1 MNSLTPTTRKG
12 VKSTKLMLV
21 HVPNNT
27 VLMNMVK
34 GQYFLFLF
42 HKSLVGYPTWKQMRQ
57 MLADIFQIEMF
68 EASVTAR
75 MKKNHDKDD
84 VRIAHTIGL
93 ISMFP
98 VFAEIK
104 NM

>member
-1 MNSLTPTTRKG
+1 
-12 VKSTKLMLV
+12 
-21 HVPNNT
+21 
-27 VLMNMVK
+27 
-34 GQYFLFLF
+34 
-42 HKSLVGYPTWKQMRQ
+42 MRQ

-75 MKKNHDKDD
+75 MKKNHDEDD

-98 VFAEIK
+98 VFCRNKEHVIFLIFRKFFAEIVCQTINFSNFSLGEHSGNRFK
-104 NM
+104 VII